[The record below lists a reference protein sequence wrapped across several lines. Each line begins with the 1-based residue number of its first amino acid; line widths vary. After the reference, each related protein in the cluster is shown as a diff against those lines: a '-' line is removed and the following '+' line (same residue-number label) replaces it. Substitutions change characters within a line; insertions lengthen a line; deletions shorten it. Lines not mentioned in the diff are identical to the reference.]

1 MFNPLTPLYQ
11 FGLLKTTK
19 WTLAE
24 CPPLTGKTAVVTGGQ
39 SGIGAEIVKQL
50 LLHGIEHVVVL
61 ARSRA
66 KFDEAREGWEAS
78 GRASTERVEFAECD
92 LTDLVAVERVGRELV
107 ARLQRLDMLF
117 LNAGI
122 LVHFGFL
129 LAKAVTLYVV

>member
-11 FGLLKTTK
+11 FGFMQTTK

-61 ARSRA
+61 ARSRT

-78 GRASTERVEFAECD
+78 LEGSAGRVEFVECD
-92 LTDLVAVERVGRELV
+92 LTDLVAVDRVGKELA

-122 LVHFGFL
+122 YSRFL
-129 LAKAVTLYVV
+129 LAKAVT